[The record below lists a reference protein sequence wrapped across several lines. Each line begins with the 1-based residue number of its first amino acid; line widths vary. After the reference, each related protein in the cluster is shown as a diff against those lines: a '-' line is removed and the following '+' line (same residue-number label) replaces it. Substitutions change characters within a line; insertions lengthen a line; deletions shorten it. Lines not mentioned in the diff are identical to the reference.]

1 MSDVTVRRVSN
12 RREFRQFIDYAYTR
26 NAGDPHWI
34 PPLRLSERERLM
46 PRKNPF
52 FAHADVELLLA
63 WRDGRVAGRI
73 AAIDD
78 RLHRE
83 AHDHLA
89 LLRFLES
96 DDADAR

>member
-1 MSDVTVRRVSN
+1 MFPIEGRRDTES
-12 RREFRQFIDYAYTR
+12 R
-26 NAGDPHWI
+26 
-34 PPLRLSERERLM
+34 PPLRLSEHQRLR

-73 AAIDD
+73 ASIDD

-83 AHDHLA
+83 THHDNLA
-89 LLRFLES
+89 MFGFFEA
-96 DDADAR
+96 DDRSEEHTSELQSQR